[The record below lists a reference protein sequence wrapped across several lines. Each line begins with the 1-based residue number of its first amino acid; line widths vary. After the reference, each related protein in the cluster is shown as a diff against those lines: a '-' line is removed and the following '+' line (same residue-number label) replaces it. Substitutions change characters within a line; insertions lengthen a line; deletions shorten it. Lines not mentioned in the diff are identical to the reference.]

1 MKELFEDFYYL
12 IFPRDEEGVYKTD
25 TDSPLWVKI
34 LIVAFI
40 GFMCFMLAIASS

>member
-1 MKELFEDFYYL
+1 MKSLFEDFYYL
-12 IFPRDEEGVYKTD
+12 LFLNDEEGVYKTD

-40 GFMCFMLAIASS
+40 CFMCFIMAQIS

>member
-12 IFPRDEEGVYKTD
+12 IFPRDEKGVYKTD

-40 GFMCFMLAIASS
+40 GFMCFMLAIASA